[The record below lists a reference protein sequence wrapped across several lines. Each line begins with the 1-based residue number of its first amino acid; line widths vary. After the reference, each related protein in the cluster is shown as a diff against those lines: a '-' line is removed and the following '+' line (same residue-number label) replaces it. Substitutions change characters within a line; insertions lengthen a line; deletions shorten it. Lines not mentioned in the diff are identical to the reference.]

1 MKKVKNYF
9 VKAIV
14 GIVAFSTML
23 SGCAKTSTKSDD
35 DHLTVFLWESKLVK
49 NLAPYI
55 RSQLPDMD
63 IEFISGNNNNTD
75 LYEYYQEHGELP
87 DIISVRRFSGTD
99 SKELQPYLLDLS
111 SYDIVSKYY
120 SYALQYY
127 FNKDQS
133 INWLPICGIPQ
144 TIIANKT
151 LFDQYGI
158 ALPTNY
164 EEYVEAC
171 QKFNDLGIKPNSMD
185 MGEDWSCLE
194 AIQGGA
200 IDEFTSLEGLEWRS
214 KAESA
219 DDKISFDEEMGHRVF
234 SKTNQFLKDS
244 YFTAED
250 VSLSI
255 DDGTNMFVEKKSA
268 IFHGTPDIYKNL
280 SQEMKDSEL
289 VRLPY
294 FSQTSNEGYIYMHPS
309 LNVALNSDLE
319 NNKTKLDLALKVL
332 DCMVSKKGQQLIA
345 NGSGVIS
352 FNQGVPSMMNDVKGL
367 EESLKNNNIYIRYS
381 AQKSFVAAK
390 EVVHGLLTG
399 QIDENSAHDIF
410 CEIMNSKSDKE
421 KAVVHFDKDYSIY
434 LNDKNGRDAPSSI
447 LTTVRKAYDAKLAFV
462 PYYYFTSSIYKGD
475 CTASQLDLMLCHD
488 SNTYLNVKKLSG
500 KDIYGLVEK
509 HLKEFNVKDKYSLPI
524 ASGMKLVF
532 DQNYKLKD
540 ILVNGKSID
549 FDKKYSI
556 LLSDSTDSSNA
567 SLASAWVSVM
577 SKQDQPS
584 KPEDYIKI
592 GS

>member
-1 MKKVKNYF
+1 MNRLKKCL
-9 VKAIV
+9 V
-14 GIVAFSTML
+14 GLLAFSMIL
-23 SGCAKTSTKSDD
+23 SGCAKTDTTKDD
-35 DHLTVFLWESKLVK
+35 HHLTVFLWESRLVK

-55 RSQLPDMD
+55 RSQYPDMD
-63 IEFISGNNNNTD
+63 IEFISGNNNTD

-87 DIISVRRFSGTD
+87 DIMSVRRFSGTD

-127 FNKDQS
+127 YNKDQS

-144 TIIANKT
+144 TMIANKT

-164 EEYVEAC
+164 EEYAEAC
-171 QKFNDLGIKPNSMD
+171 QKLNALGIKPNSMD

-219 DDKISFDEEMGHRVF
+219 EDKISFDEDMGHRIF
-234 SKTNQFLKDS
+234 SKTYQFLKDS

-250 VSLSI
+250 VNLSI

-268 IFHGTPDIYKNL
+268 IFHGTPDIYKTL
-280 SQEMKDSEL
+280 SSQMSDSEL

-294 FSQTSNEGYIYMHPS
+294 FSQTSNDGYIYMHPS
-309 LNVALNSDLE
+309 LNVALNKDLE
-319 NNKTKLDLALKVL
+319 NDQTKLDSALKVL
-332 DCMVSKKGQQLIA
+332 DCMISKKGQQLIA
-345 NGSGVIS
+345 NGTGVIS
-352 FNQGVPSMMNDVKGL
+352 FNPDVESMMNDVKGL
-367 EESLKNNNIYIRYS
+367 EEPLKNNNIYIRYS
-381 AQKSFVAAK
+381 AQKSFAAAK
-390 EVVHGLLTG
+390 KVVHGLLTG
-399 QIDENSAHDIF
+399 QMDENSAYDIF
-410 CEIMNSKSDKE
+410 CELMNAKSDKE
-421 KAVVHFDKDYSIY
+421 KAIVHFDKDYSIY

-447 LTTVRKAYDAKLAFV
+447 LTTIRKAYDVKLAFV

-488 SNTYLNVKKLSG
+488 SNTYVHVKKMSG
-500 KDIYGLVEK
+500 KEIYALV
-509 HLKEFNVKDKYSLPI
+509 KELDVKDKYSLPI
-524 ASGMKLVF
+524 ASGMKLVY

-540 ILVNGKSID
+540 ILVDGVSID

-556 LLSDSTDSSNA
+556 LLSDSTDVSNP
-567 SLASAWVSVM
+567 SLASAWVSIM

-584 KPEDYIKI
+584 KPEDYIEI
-592 GS
+592 GK

>member
-1 MKKVKNYF
+1 MGKIMKKVKNYF

-63 IEFISGNNNNTD
+63 IEFISGNNNTD

-399 QIDENSAHDIF
+399 QMDENRAYDIF
-410 CEIMNSKSDKE
+410 CELMNMKSDQE
-421 KAVVHFDKDYSIY
+421 KAIVHFDKEYSIY
-434 LNDKNGRDAPSSI
+434 LNDKYGRDAPSSI

-462 PYYYFTSSIYKGD
+462 PYYYFTSPIYKGD

-488 SNTYLNVKKLSG
+488 SNTYVHVKKMSG
-500 KDIYGLVEK
+500 KEIYALV
-509 HLKEFNVKDKYSLPI
+509 KELDVKDKYSLPI

-532 DQNYKLKD
+532 DENYKLKD
-540 ILVNGKSID
+540 ILVDGVSID

-556 LLSDSTDSSNA
+556 LLSDSTDVSNP

-584 KPEDYIKI
+584 KPEDYIEI
-592 GS
+592 GK

>member
-63 IEFISGNNNNTD
+63 IEFISGNNTD

-294 FSQTSNEGYIYMHPS
+294 FSQTSNDGYIYMHPS

>member
-1 MKKVKNYF
+1 MNRLKKCL
-9 VKAIV
+9 V
-14 GIVAFSTML
+14 GLLAFSMVL
-23 SGCAKTSTKSDD
+23 SGCAKADTKKDD
-35 DHLTVFLWESKLVK
+35 HHLTVFLWESRLVK

-55 RSQLPDMD
+55 RSQYPDMD
-63 IEFISGNNNNTD
+63 IEFISGNNNTD
-75 LYEYYQEHGELP
+75 LYEYYQEHGQLP

-127 FNKDQS
+127 YNKDQS
-133 INWLPICGIPQ
+133 IHWLPICGIPQ
-144 TIIANKT
+144 TMIANKT

-164 EEYVEAC
+164 EEYAETC
-171 QKFNDLGIKPNSMD
+171 QKLNALGIKPSSMD

-219 DDKISFDEEMGHRVF
+219 KDKISFDETMGHRIF
-234 SKTNQFLKDS
+234 SKTHQFLKDS
-244 YFTAED
+244 CFTKED
-250 VSLSI
+250 VNLSI

-268 IFHGTPDIYKNL
+268 IFHGTPDIYKTL
-280 SQEMKDSEL
+280 SSQMSDSEL

-294 FSQTSNEGYIYMHPS
+294 FSQTSNDGYIYMHPS
-309 LNVALNSDLE
+309 LNVALNKDLE
-319 NNKTKLDLALKVL
+319 NDKTKLDAALKVL
-332 DCMVSKKGQQLIA
+332 DCMISKKGQQLIA
-345 NGSGVIS
+345 NGTGVIS
-352 FNQGVPSMMNDVKGL
+352 FNPDVESMMNDVKGL
-367 EESLKNNNIYIRYS
+367 EEPLKNNNIYIRYS
-381 AQKSFVAAK
+381 AQKLFAAAK

-399 QIDENSAHDIF
+399 QMDENRAYDIF
-410 CEIMNSKSDKE
+410 CELMNTKSDQE
-421 KAVVHFDKDYSIY
+421 KAIVHFDKEYSIY
-434 LNDKNGRDAPSSI
+434 LNDKYGRDAPSSI

-462 PYYYFTSSIYKGD
+462 PYYYFTSPIYKGD

-488 SNTYLNVKKLSG
+488 SNTYVHVKKMSG
-500 KDIYGLVEK
+500 KEIYALV
-509 HLKEFNVKDKYSLPI
+509 KELDVKDKYSLPI

-532 DQNYKLKD
+532 DENYKLKD
-540 ILVNGKSID
+540 ILVDGVSID

-556 LLSDSTDSSNA
+556 LLSDSTDVSNP

-584 KPEDYIKI
+584 KPEDYIEI
-592 GS
+592 GK

>member
-1 MKKVKNYF
+1 MNKIKKCL
-9 VKAIV
+9 A
-14 GIVAFSTML
+14 GLLAFSVTL
-23 SGCAKTSTKSDD
+23 SGCAKVDTKKDD
-35 DHLTVFLWESKLVK
+35 DHLTVFLWESRLVN

-63 IEFISGNNNNTD
+63 IEFISGNNNTD
-75 LYEYYQEHGELP
+75 LYEYYQEHGQLP

-127 FNKDQS
+127 YNNDQS

-144 TIIANKT
+144 TMIANKT

-164 EEYVEAC
+164 EEYAEAC
-171 QKFNDLGIKPNSMD
+171 QKFNELGIKPNSMD

-214 KAESA
+214 QAESA
-219 DDKISFDEEMGHRVF
+219 EDKISFDEEMGHRIF

-244 YFTAED
+244 CFTSED
-250 VSLSI
+250 VNLSI
-255 DDGTNMFVEKKSA
+255 DEGTNMFVEKESA
-268 IFHGTPDIYKNL
+268 IFHGTPDIYKTL
-280 SQEMKDSEL
+280 SSQMSDSEL

-294 FSQTSNEGYIYMHPS
+294 FSQTSNDGYIYMHPS
-309 LNVALNSDLE
+309 LNVVLNKDLE
-319 NNKTKLDLALKVL
+319 KNKTKLNAALKVL
-332 DCMVSKKGQQLIA
+332 DCMISKKGQKLIA

-352 FNQGVPSMMNDVKGL
+352 FNPDVESMMNDVDGL
-367 EESLKNNNIYIRYS
+367 EEPLKNNNIYIRYS
-381 AQKSFVAAK
+381 AQKSFEAAK

-399 QIDENSAHDIF
+399 KIDENSAHDIF

-421 KAVVHFDKDYSIY
+421 KAVVHFDKDYSIF
-434 LNDKNGRDAPSSI
+434 LNDKDGRDAPSSI
-447 LTTVRKAYDAKLAFV
+447 LTTVRKDYDAKLAFV

-488 SNTYLNVKKLSG
+488 SNTYVHVKKLSG
-500 KDIYGLVEK
+500 KEIYALV
-509 HLKEFNVKDKYSLPI
+509 KELDVKDKYSLPI
-524 ASGMKLVF
+524 ASGMKLVL
-532 DQNYKLKD
+532 DKDYKLKE
-540 ILVNGKSID
+540 ILVDGKPMD
-549 FDKKYSI
+549 MDKEYSI
-556 LLSDSTDSSNA
+556 LLSDSTDLSDV
-567 SLASAWVSVM
+567 SLANAWVSAM
-577 SKQDQPS
+577 SKQKQPS
-584 KPEDYIKI
+584 KPEDYIEI
-592 GS
+592 GK

>member
-1 MKKVKNYF
+1 MNRLKKCL
-9 VKAIV
+9 V
-14 GIVAFSTML
+14 GLLAFSMIL
-23 SGCAKTSTKSDD
+23 SGCAKTDTTKDD
-35 DHLTVFLWESKLVK
+35 HHLTVFLWESRLVK

-55 RSQLPDMD
+55 RSQYPDMD
-63 IEFISGNNNNTD
+63 IEFISGNNNTD

-87 DIISVRRFSGTD
+87 DIMSVRRFSGTD

-127 FNKDQS
+127 YNKDQS

-164 EEYVEAC
+164 EEYAEAC
-171 QKFNDLGIKPNSMD
+171 QKLNTLGIKPNSMD

-219 DDKISFDEEMGHRVF
+219 EDKISFDEDMGHRIF
-234 SKTNQFLKDS
+234 SKTYQFLKDS

-250 VSLSI
+250 VNLSI

-268 IFHGTPDIYKNL
+268 IFHGTPDIYKTL
-280 SQEMKDSEL
+280 SSQMSDSEL

-294 FSQTSNEGYIYMHPS
+294 FSQTSNDGYIYMHPS
-309 LNVALNSDLE
+309 LNVALNKDLE
-319 NNKTKLDLALKVL
+319 NDQTKLDSALKVL
-332 DCMVSKKGQQLIA
+332 DCMISKKGQQLIA
-345 NGSGVIS
+345 NGTGVIS
-352 FNQGVPSMMNDVKGL
+352 FNPDVESMMNDVKGL
-367 EESLKNNNIYIRYS
+367 EEPLKNNNIYIRYS
-381 AQKSFVAAK
+381 AQKSFAAAK
-390 EVVHGLLTG
+390 KVVHGLLTG
-399 QIDENSAHDIF
+399 QMDENSAYDIF
-410 CEIMNSKSDKE
+410 CELMNAKSDKE
-421 KAVVHFDKDYSIY
+421 KAIVHFDKDYSIY

-447 LTTVRKAYDAKLAFV
+447 LTTIRKAYDVKLAFV
-462 PYYYFTSSIYKGD
+462 SYYYFTSSIYKGD

-488 SNTYLNVKKLSG
+488 SNTYVHVKKMSG
-500 KDIYGLVEK
+500 KEIYALV
-509 HLKEFNVKDKYSLPI
+509 KELDVKDKYSLPI
-524 ASGMKLVF
+524 ASGMKLVY

-540 ILVNGKSID
+540 ILVDGVSID

-556 LLSDSTDSSNA
+556 LLSDSTDVSNP
-567 SLASAWVSVM
+567 SLASAWVSIM

-584 KPEDYIKI
+584 KPEDYIEI
-592 GS
+592 GK

>member
-63 IEFISGNNNNTD
+63 IEFISGNNTD

-294 FSQTSNEGYIYMHPS
+294 FSHTSNEGYIYMHPS

-475 CTASQLDLMLCHD
+475 CTASQLGLMLCHD

-567 SLASAWVSVM
+567 SLASAWVSAM

>member
-1 MKKVKNYF
+1 MNRLKKCL
-9 VKAIV
+9 V
-14 GIVAFSTML
+14 GLLAFSMIL
-23 SGCAKTSTKSDD
+23 SGCAKADTKKDD
-35 DHLTVFLWESKLVK
+35 HHLTVFLWESRLIK

-55 RSQLPDMD
+55 RSQLSDMD
-63 IEFISGNNNNTD
+63 IEFISGNNNTD

-127 FNKDQS
+127 YNKNQS

-144 TIIANKT
+144 TMIANKT

-171 QKFNDLGIKPNSMD
+171 QKLNDLGIKPNSMD

-219 DDKISFDEEMGHRVF
+219 ENKISFDADMGHRIF
-234 SKTNQFLKDS
+234 SKTHQFLKDS
-244 YFTAED
+244 YFTSED
-250 VSLSI
+250 VNLSI
-255 DDGTNMFVEKKSA
+255 DDGTNMFLEKKSA
-268 IFHGTPDIYKNL
+268 IFHGTPDIYKTL
-280 SQEMKDSEL
+280 SSQMSDSEL

-294 FSQTSNEGYIYMHPS
+294 FSQTSNDGYIYMCPS

-319 NNKTKLDLALKVL
+319 NDQTKLDSALKVL
-332 DCMVSKKGQQLIA
+332 DCMISKEGQQLIA
-345 NGSGVIS
+345 NGTGVIS
-352 FNQGVPSMMNDVKGL
+352 FNPDVSSMMNDVKGL
-367 EESLKNNNIYIRYS
+367 EEPLKNNNIYIRYS
-381 AQKSFVAAK
+381 VQKSFAAAK

-399 QIDENSAHDIF
+399 QMDENSAYDIF
-410 CEIMNSKSDKE
+410 CEIMNTKNNQD
-421 KAVVHFDKDYSIY
+421 KAVAHFDKDYSIY

-488 SNTYLNVKKLSG
+488 SNTYVHVKKMSG
-500 KDIYGLVEK
+500 KEIYALV
-509 HLKEFNVKDKYSLPI
+509 KELDVKDKYSLPI
-524 ASGMKLVF
+524 ASGMKLVY

-540 ILVNGKSID
+540 ILVDGVSID

-556 LLSDSTDSSNA
+556 LLSDSTDVSNP
-567 SLASAWVSVM
+567 SLASAWVSIM

-584 KPEDYIKI
+584 KPEDYIEI
-592 GS
+592 GK

>member
-1 MKKVKNYF
+1 MGKVMNKLKKCLT
-9 VKAIV
+9 
-14 GIVAFSTML
+14 GLLAFSMIL
-23 SGCAKTSTKSDD
+23 SGCAKTDTRKDD
-35 DHLTVFLWESKLVK
+35 HHLTVFLWESRLVK

-55 RSQLPDMD
+55 RSQYPDMD
-63 IEFISGNNNNTD
+63 IEFISGNNNTD

-87 DIISVRRFSGTD
+87 DIMSVRRFSGTD

-111 SYDIVSKYY
+111 SYNIVSKYY

-127 FNKDQS
+127 YNKDQS

-144 TIIANKT
+144 TMIANKT

-164 EEYVEAC
+164 EEYAEAC
-171 QKFNDLGIKPNSMD
+171 QKLNALGIKPNSMD

-219 DDKISFDEEMGHRVF
+219 KDKISFDETMGHRIF
-234 SKTNQFLKDS
+234 SKIHQFLKDS
-244 YFTAED
+244 CFTKED
-250 VSLSI
+250 VNLSI

-268 IFHGTPDIYKNL
+268 IFHGTPDIYKTL
-280 SQEMKDSEL
+280 SSQMSDSEL

-294 FSQTSNEGYIYMHPS
+294 FSQTSNDGYIYMCPS
-309 LNVALNSDLE
+309 LNVALNKELE
-319 NNKTKLDLALKVL
+319 NDQTKLDSALKVL
-332 DCMVSKKGQQLIA
+332 GCMISKKGQQLIA
-345 NGSGVIS
+345 NGTGVIS
-352 FNQGVPSMMNDVKGL
+352 FNPDVESMMNDVKGL
-367 EESLKNNNIYIRYS
+367 EEPLKNNNIYIRYS
-381 AQKSFVAAK
+381 AQKSFAAAK

-399 QIDENSAHDIF
+399 QMDENSAYDIF
-410 CEIMNSKSDKE
+410 CELMNAKSDKE
-421 KAVVHFDKDYSIY
+421 KAIVHFDKDYSIY

-447 LTTVRKAYDAKLAFV
+447 LTTIRKAYDVKLAFV

-488 SNTYLNVKKLSG
+488 SNTYVHVKKMSG
-500 KDIYGLVEK
+500 KEIYALV
-509 HLKEFNVKDKYSLPI
+509 KELDVKDKYSLPI
-524 ASGMKLVF
+524 ASGMKLVY

-540 ILVNGKSID
+540 ILVDGVSID

-556 LLSDSTDSSNA
+556 LLSDSTDVSNP
-567 SLASAWVSVM
+567 SLASAWVSIM

-584 KPEDYIKI
+584 KPEDYIEI
-592 GS
+592 GK

>member
-1 MKKVKNYF
+1 MNRLKKCLAGLLV
-9 VKAIV
+9 
-14 GIVAFSTML
+14 FSMIL
-23 SGCAKTSTKSDD
+23 SGCTKTDTKKD

-63 IEFISGNNNNTD
+63 IEFITGNNNTD
-75 LYEYYQEHGELP
+75 LYKYYQEHGQLP

-144 TIIANKT
+144 TMIANKT

-171 QKFNDLGIKPNSMD
+171 QKFNELGIKPNSMD

-200 IDEFTSLEGLEWRS
+200 IDEFSSLEGLEWRS

-219 DDKISFDEEMGHRVF
+219 EDKISFDEEMGHRIF

-244 YFTAED
+244 CFTSED
-250 VSLSI
+250 VNLSI

-268 IFHGTPDIYKNL
+268 IFHGTPDIFKTL
-280 SQEMKDSEL
+280 SSQMKDSEL

-294 FSQTSNEGYIYMHPS
+294 FSQTSNDGYIYMHPS
-309 LNVALNSDLE
+309 LNVALNKDLE
-319 NNKTKLDLALKVL
+319 KNKTKLDTALKVL
-332 DCMVSKKGQQLIA
+332 DCMISKKGQQLIA
-345 NGSGVIS
+345 NGTGVIS
-352 FNQGVPSMMNDVKGL
+352 FNPNVESMMNDVKGL
-367 EESLKNNNIYIRYS
+367 EEPLKNNNIYIRYS
-381 AQKSFVAAK
+381 AQKSFAAAK
-390 EVVHGLLTG
+390 KAMHGLMMGEL
-399 QIDENSAHDIF
+399 DEKSAYETFCDVMNSAD
-410 CEIMNSKSDKE
+410 EKE
-421 KAVVHFDKDYSIY
+421 KAVVHFDKGYSIF

-447 LTTVRKAYDAKLAFV
+447 LTTVRKDYNAKLAFV

-488 SNTYLNVKKLSG
+488 SNTYLHVKKLSG
-500 KDIYGLVEK
+500 KEIFALV
-509 HLKEFNVKDKYSLPI
+509 KELDVKDKYSLPI
-524 ASGMKLVF
+524 ASGMKLIF
-532 DQNYKLKD
+532 DQDYKLKD
-540 ILVNGKSID
+540 ILVDGKSID

-556 LLSDSTDSSNA
+556 LLSDSTDVSDV

-577 SKQDQPS
+577 SKQKQPS
-584 KPEDYIKI
+584 KPEDYIEI
-592 GS
+592 GK

>member
-1 MKKVKNYF
+1 MNKIKKCLAGLLV
-9 VKAIV
+9 
-14 GIVAFSTML
+14 FSMIL
-23 SGCAKTSTKSDD
+23 SGCAKADTKKGD

-63 IEFISGNNNNTD
+63 IEFITGNNNTD
-75 LYEYYQEHGELP
+75 LYKYYQEHGQLP

-127 FNKDQS
+127 YNKDQS

-144 TIIANKT
+144 TMIANKT

-171 QKFNDLGIKPNSMD
+171 QKFNELGIKPNSMD

-219 DDKISFDEEMGHRVF
+219 EDKISFDEDMGHRII

-244 YFTAED
+244 QFTSED
-250 VSLSI
+250 VNLSI

-268 IFHGTPDIYKNL
+268 IFHGSPDIYSSL
-280 SQEMKDSEL
+280 TSQMSDSEL

-294 FSQTSNEGYIYMHPS
+294 FSQTSNDGYIYMCPS
-309 LNVALNSDLE
+309 LNVALNKDLE
-319 NNKTKLDLALKVL
+319 NNKTKLNAALKVL
-332 DCMVSKKGQQLIA
+332 DCMISKKGQQLIA

-352 FNQGVPSMMNDVKGL
+352 FNPDVESMMSDVKGL
-367 EESLKNNNIYIRYS
+367 EEPLKNNNIYIRYS

-399 QIDENSAHDIF
+399 QIDENSAHDIIS
-410 CEIMNSKSDKE
+410 EIMNGEDEKE
-421 KAVVHFDKDYSIY
+421 KAVVHFDKGYSIF

-447 LTTVRKAYDAKLAFV
+447 LTTVRKDYNAKLAFV

-488 SNTYLNVKKLSG
+488 SNTYLHVKKLSG
-500 KDIYGLVEK
+500 KEIFALV
-509 HLKEFNVKDKYSLPI
+509 KELDVKDKYSLPI

-532 DQNYKLKD
+532 DQNYKLKN
-540 ILVNGKSID
+540 ILIDGKPID
-549 FDKKYSI
+549 LDKKYSI
-556 LLSDSTDSSNA
+556 LLSDSTDLSDK
-567 SLASAWVSVM
+567 SLASAWISVM
-577 SKQDQPS
+577 SKQKQPS
-584 KPEDYIKI
+584 KPEDYIEI
-592 GS
+592 GK

>member
-1 MKKVKNYF
+1 MNRLKKCL
-9 VKAIV
+9 V
-14 GIVAFSTML
+14 GLLAFSMIL
-23 SGCAKTSTKSDD
+23 SGCAKTDTTKDD
-35 DHLTVFLWESKLVK
+35 HHLTVFLWESRLVK

-55 RSQLPDMD
+55 RSQHPDMD
-63 IEFISGNNNNTD
+63 IEFISGNNNTD
-75 LYEYYQEHGELP
+75 LYEYYQEHGQLP

-127 FNKDQS
+127 YNKNQS
-133 INWLPICGIPQ
+133 MNWLPICGIPQ
-144 TIIANKT
+144 TMIANKT

-164 EEYVEAC
+164 EEYAEAC
-171 QKFNDLGIKPNSMD
+171 QKLNALGIKPSSMD

-219 DDKISFDEEMGHRVF
+219 EDKISFDEDMGHRIF
-234 SKTNQFLKDS
+234 SKTYQFLKDS

-250 VSLSI
+250 VNLSI

-268 IFHGTPDIYKNL
+268 IFHGTPDIYKTL
-280 SQEMKDSEL
+280 SSQMSDSEL

-294 FSQTSNEGYIYMHPS
+294 FSQTSNDGYIYMHPS
-309 LNVALNSDLE
+309 LNVALNKDLE
-319 NNKTKLDLALKVL
+319 NDKTKLDAALKVL
-332 DCMVSKKGQQLIA
+332 DCMISKKGQQLIA
-345 NGSGVIS
+345 NGTGVIS
-352 FNQGVPSMMNDVKGL
+352 FNPDVESMMNDVKGL

-381 AQKSFVAAK
+381 AQKSFAAAK

-399 QIDENSAHDIF
+399 QMDENS
-410 CEIMNSKSDKE
+410 
-421 KAVVHFDKDYSIY
+421 
-434 LNDKNGRDAPSSI
+434 
-447 LTTVRKAYDAKLAFV
+447 AYDAKLAFV

-488 SNTYLNVKKLSG
+488 SNTYVHVKKMSG
-500 KDIYGLVEK
+500 KEIYALV
-509 HLKEFNVKDKYSLPI
+509 KELDVKDKYSLPI
-524 ASGMKLVF
+524 ASGMKLVY

-540 ILVNGKSID
+540 ILVDGVSID

-556 LLSDSTDSSNA
+556 LLSDSTDVSNP
-567 SLASAWVSVM
+567 SLASAWVSIM

-584 KPEDYIKI
+584 KPEDYIEI
-592 GS
+592 GK

>member
-63 IEFISGNNNNTD
+63 IEFISGNNNTD

-399 QIDENSAHDIF
+399 QMDENRAYDIF
-410 CEIMNSKSDKE
+410 CELMNTKSDQE
-421 KAVVHFDKDYSIY
+421 KAIVHFDKEYSIY
-434 LNDKNGRDAPSSI
+434 LNDKYGRDAPSSI
-447 LTTVRKAYDAKLAFV
+447 LTTIRKAYDAKLAFV
-462 PYYYFTSSIYKGD
+462 PYYYFTSPIYKGD

-488 SNTYLNVKKLSG
+488 SNTYVHVKKMSG
-500 KDIYGLVEK
+500 KEIYALV
-509 HLKEFNVKDKYSLPI
+509 KELDVKDKYSLPI

-532 DQNYKLKD
+532 DENYKLKD
-540 ILVNGKSID
+540 ILVDGVSID

-556 LLSDSTDSSNA
+556 LLSDSTDVSNP

-584 KPEDYIKI
+584 KPEDYIEI
-592 GS
+592 GK

>member
-1 MKKVKNYF
+1 MGKVMNKLKKCLT
-9 VKAIV
+9 
-14 GIVAFSTML
+14 GLLAFSMIL
-23 SGCAKTSTKSDD
+23 SGCAKTDTRKDD
-35 DHLTVFLWESKLVK
+35 HHLTVFLWESRLVK

-55 RSQLPDMD
+55 RSQYPDMD
-63 IEFISGNNNNTD
+63 IEFISGNNNTD

-87 DIISVRRFSGTD
+87 DIMSVRRFSGTD

-111 SYDIVSKYY
+111 SYNIVSKYY

-127 FNKDQS
+127 YNKDQS

-144 TIIANKT
+144 TMIANKT

-164 EEYVEAC
+164 EEYAEAC
-171 QKFNDLGIKPNSMD
+171 QKLNALGIKPNSMD

-219 DDKISFDEEMGHRVF
+219 KDKISFDETMGHRIF
-234 SKTNQFLKDS
+234 SKTHQFLKDS
-244 YFTAED
+244 CFTKED
-250 VSLSI
+250 VNLSI

-268 IFHGTPDIYKNL
+268 IFHGTPDIYKTL
-280 SQEMKDSEL
+280 SSQMSDSEL

-294 FSQTSNEGYIYMHPS
+294 FSQTSNDGYIYMCPS
-309 LNVALNSDLE
+309 LNVALNKELE
-319 NNKTKLDLALKVL
+319 NDQTKLDSALKVL
-332 DCMVSKKGQQLIA
+332 GCMISKKGQQLIA
-345 NGSGVIS
+345 NGTGVIS
-352 FNQGVPSMMNDVKGL
+352 FNPDVESMMNDVKGL
-367 EESLKNNNIYIRYS
+367 EEPLKNNNIYIRYS
-381 AQKSFVAAK
+381 AQKSFAAAK

-399 QIDENSAHDIF
+399 QMDENSAYDIF
-410 CEIMNSKSDKE
+410 CELMNAKSDKE
-421 KAVVHFDKDYSIY
+421 KAIVHFDKDYSIY

-447 LTTVRKAYDAKLAFV
+447 LTTIRKAYDVKLAFV

-488 SNTYLNVKKLSG
+488 SNTYVHVKKMSG
-500 KDIYGLVEK
+500 KEIYALV
-509 HLKEFNVKDKYSLPI
+509 KELDVKDKYSLPI
-524 ASGMKLVF
+524 ASGMKLVY

-540 ILVNGKSID
+540 ILVDGVSID

-556 LLSDSTDSSNA
+556 LLSDSTDVSNP
-567 SLASAWVSVM
+567 SLASAWVSIM

-584 KPEDYIKI
+584 KPEDYIEI
-592 GS
+592 GK

>member
-1 MKKVKNYF
+1 MGKIMKKVKNYF

-35 DHLTVFLWESKLVK
+35 DHLTVFLWE
-49 NLAPYI
+49 
-55 RSQLPDMD
+55 
-63 IEFISGNNNNTD
+63 ISGNNNTD

-144 TIIANKT
+144 TMIANKT

-194 AIQGGA
+194 AIQSGA

-294 FSQTSNEGYIYMHPS
+294 F
-309 LNVALNSDLE
+309 
-319 NNKTKLDLALKVL
+319 K
-332 DCMVSKKGQQLIA
+332 
-345 NGSGVIS
+345 
-352 FNQGVPSMMNDVKGL
+352 
-367 EESLKNNNIYIRYS
+367 RR
-381 AQKSFVAAK
+381 
-390 EVVHGLLTG
+390 
-399 QIDENSAHDIF
+399 
-410 CEIMNSKSDKE
+410 
-421 KAVVHFDKDYSIY
+421 IY
-434 LNDKNGRDAPSSI
+434 L
-447 LTTVRKAYDAKLAFV
+447 Y
-462 PYYYFTSSIYKGD
+462 
-475 CTASQLDLMLCHD
+475 ASFFKC
-488 SNTYLNVKKLSG
+488 G
-500 KDIYGLVEK
+500 I
-509 HLKEFNVKDKYSLPI
+509 EFR
-524 ASGMKLVF
+524 F
-532 DQNYKLKD
+532 REQ
-540 ILVNGKSID
+540 
-549 FDKKYSI
+549 
-556 LLSDSTDSSNA
+556 
-567 SLASAWVSVM
+567 
-577 SKQDQPS
+577 
-584 KPEDYIKI
+584 
-592 GS
+592 

>member
-1 MKKVKNYF
+1 MNRLKKCL
-9 VKAIV
+9 V
-14 GIVAFSTML
+14 GLLAFSMVL
-23 SGCAKTSTKSDD
+23 SGCAKADTKKDD
-35 DHLTVFLWESKLVK
+35 HHLTVFLWESRLVK

-55 RSQLPDMD
+55 RSQYPDMD
-63 IEFISGNNNNTD
+63 IEFISGNNNTD
-75 LYEYYQEHGELP
+75 LYEYYQEHGQLP

-127 FNKDQS
+127 YNKDQS
-133 INWLPICGIPQ
+133 IHWLPICGIPQ
-144 TIIANKT
+144 TMIANKT

-164 EEYVEAC
+164 EEYAETC
-171 QKFNDLGIKPNSMD
+171 QKLNALGIKPSSMD

-219 DDKISFDEEMGHRVF
+219 KDKISFDETMGHRIF
-234 SKTNQFLKDS
+234 SKTHQFLKDS
-244 YFTAED
+244 CFTKED
-250 VSLSI
+250 VNLSI

-268 IFHGTPDIYKNL
+268 IFHGTPDIYKTL
-280 SQEMKDSEL
+280 SSQMSDSEL

-294 FSQTSNEGYIYMHPS
+294 FSQTSNDGYIYMHPS
-309 LNVALNSDLE
+309 LNVALNKDLE
-319 NNKTKLDLALKVL
+319 NDKTKLDAALKVL
-332 DCMVSKKGQQLIA
+332 DCMISKKGQQLIA
-345 NGSGVIS
+345 NGTGVIS
-352 FNQGVPSMMNDVKGL
+352 FNPDVESMMNDVKGL
-367 EESLKNNNIYIRYS
+367 EEPLKNNNIYIRYS
-381 AQKSFVAAK
+381 AQKLFAAAK

-399 QIDENSAHDIF
+399 QMDENRAYDIF
-410 CEIMNSKSDKE
+410 CELMNMKSDQE
-421 KAVVHFDKDYSIY
+421 KAIVHFDKEYSIY
-434 LNDKNGRDAPSSI
+434 LNDKYGRDAPSSI

-462 PYYYFTSSIYKGD
+462 PYYYFTSPIYKGD

-488 SNTYLNVKKLSG
+488 SNTYVHVKKMSG
-500 KDIYGLVEK
+500 KEIYALV
-509 HLKEFNVKDKYSLPI
+509 KELDVKDKYSLPI

-532 DQNYKLKD
+532 DENYKLKD
-540 ILVNGKSID
+540 ILVDGVSID

-556 LLSDSTDSSNA
+556 LLSDSTDVSNP

-584 KPEDYIKI
+584 KPEDYIEI
-592 GS
+592 GK

>member
-1 MKKVKNYF
+1 MNGLKKCL
-9 VKAIV
+9 A
-14 GIVAFSTML
+14 GLLAFSIIL
-23 SGCAKTSTKSDD
+23 SGCTKADTKKDD
-35 DHLTVFLWESKLVK
+35 HHLTVFLWESKLVK

-63 IEFISGNNNNTD
+63 IEFISGNNNTD

-127 FNKDQS
+127 YNKNQS

-144 TIIANKT
+144 TMIANKT

-219 DDKISFDEEMGHRVF
+219 DNKISFDEEMGHRVF
-234 SKTNQFLKDS
+234 SKTHQFLKDS
-244 YFTAED
+244 YFTSED
-250 VSLSI
+250 VNLSI
-255 DDGTNMFVEKKSA
+255 DDGTNMFLEKKSA
-268 IFHGTPDIYKNL
+268 IFHGTPDIYKTL
-280 SQEMKDSEL
+280 SSQMSDSEL

-294 FSQTSNEGYIYMHPS
+294 FSQTSNDGYIYMHPS

-319 NNKTKLDLALKVL
+319 NNKTKLDSALKVL
-332 DCMVSKKGQQLIA
+332 DCMISKKGQQLIA

-352 FNQGVPSMMNDVKGL
+352 FNPDVSSMMNDVKGL
-367 EESLKNNNIYIRYS
+367 EEALKNNNIYIRYS

-399 QIDENSAHDIF
+399 QMDEKSAHDIF

-421 KAVVHFDKDYSIY
+421 KLVVHFDKDYSIY

-488 SNTYLNVKKLSG
+488 SNTYVHVKKLSG
-500 KDIYGLVEK
+500 KEIYTLV
-509 HLKEFNVKDKYSLPI
+509 KELDVKDKYSLPI

-540 ILVNGKSID
+540 ILVDGVSID

-556 LLSDSTDSSNA
+556 LLSDSTDLSNT
-567 SLASAWVSVM
+567 SLANAWVSVM

-584 KPEDYIKI
+584 KPEDYIEVEK
-592 GS
+592 

>member
-1 MKKVKNYF
+1 MNGLKKCL
-9 VKAIV
+9 A
-14 GIVAFSTML
+14 GLLAFSIIL
-23 SGCAKTSTKSDD
+23 SGCTKADTKKDD
-35 DHLTVFLWESKLVK
+35 HHLTVFLWESKLVK

-63 IEFISGNNNNTD
+63 IEFISGNNNTD

-127 FNKDQS
+127 YNKNQS

-144 TIIANKT
+144 TMIANKT

-219 DDKISFDEEMGHRVF
+219 DNKISFDEEMGHRVF
-234 SKTNQFLKDS
+234 SKTHQFLKDS
-244 YFTAED
+244 YFTSED
-250 VSLSI
+250 VNLSI
-255 DDGTNMFVEKKSA
+255 DDGTNMFLEKKSA
-268 IFHGTPDIYKNL
+268 IFHGTPDIYKTL
-280 SQEMKDSEL
+280 SSQMSDSEL

-294 FSQTSNEGYIYMHPS
+294 FSQTSNDGYIYMHPS

-319 NNKTKLDLALKVL
+319 NNKTKLDSALKVL
-332 DCMVSKKGQQLIA
+332 DCMISKKGQQLIA

-352 FNQGVPSMMNDVKGL
+352 FNPDVSSMMNDVKGL

-399 QIDENSAHDIF
+399 QMDEKSAHDIF

-421 KAVVHFDKDYSIY
+421 KSVVHFDKDYSIY

-488 SNTYLNVKKLSG
+488 SNTYVHVKK
-500 KDIYGLVEK
+500 IE
-509 HLKEFNVKDKYSLPI
+509 
-524 ASGMKLVF
+524 
-532 DQNYKLKD
+532 
-540 ILVNGKSID
+540 
-549 FDKKYSI
+549 
-556 LLSDSTDSSNA
+556 
-567 SLASAWVSVM
+567 W
-577 SKQDQPS
+577 
-584 KPEDYIKI
+584 
-592 GS
+592 

>member
-1 MKKVKNYF
+1 MNRLKKCL
-9 VKAIV
+9 V
-14 GIVAFSTML
+14 GLLAFSMIL
-23 SGCAKTSTKSDD
+23 SGCAKTDTTKDD
-35 DHLTVFLWESKLVK
+35 HHLTVFLWESRLVK

-55 RSQLPDMD
+55 RSQYPDMD
-63 IEFISGNNNNTD
+63 IEFISGNNNTD

-87 DIISVRRFSGTD
+87 DIMSVRRFSGTD

-127 FNKDQS
+127 YNKDQS

-164 EEYVEAC
+164 EEYAEAC
-171 QKFNDLGIKPNSMD
+171 QKLNTLGIKPNSMD

-219 DDKISFDEEMGHRVF
+219 EDKISFDEDMGHRIF
-234 SKTNQFLKDS
+234 SKTYQFLKDS

-250 VSLSI
+250 VNLSI

-268 IFHGTPDIYKNL
+268 IFHGTPDIYKTL
-280 SQEMKDSEL
+280 SSQMSDSEL

-294 FSQTSNEGYIYMHPS
+294 FSQTSNDGYIYMHPS
-309 LNVALNSDLE
+309 LNVALNKDLE
-319 NNKTKLDLALKVL
+319 NDQTKLDSALKVL
-332 DCMVSKKGQQLIA
+332 DCMISKKGQQLIA
-345 NGSGVIS
+345 NGTGVIS
-352 FNQGVPSMMNDVKGL
+352 FNPDVESMMNDVKGL
-367 EESLKNNNIYIRYS
+367 EEPLKNNNIYIRYS
-381 AQKSFVAAK
+381 AQKSFAAAK
-390 EVVHGLLTG
+390 KVVHGLLTG
-399 QIDENSAHDIF
+399 QMDENSAYDIF
-410 CEIMNSKSDKE
+410 CELMNAKSDKE
-421 KAVVHFDKDYSIY
+421 KAIVHFDKDYSIY

-447 LTTVRKAYDAKLAFV
+447 LTTIRKAYDVKLAFV

-488 SNTYLNVKKLSG
+488 SNTYVHVKKMSG
-500 KDIYGLVEK
+500 KEIYALV
-509 HLKEFNVKDKYSLPI
+509 KELDVKDKYSLPI
-524 ASGMKLVF
+524 ASGMKLVY

-540 ILVNGKSID
+540 ILVDGVSID

-556 LLSDSTDSSNA
+556 LLSDSTDVSNP
-567 SLASAWVSVM
+567 SLASAWVSIM

-584 KPEDYIKI
+584 KPEDYIEI
-592 GS
+592 GK

>member
-1 MKKVKNYF
+1 MNKIKKCLAGLLV
-9 VKAIV
+9 
-14 GIVAFSTML
+14 FSMIL
-23 SGCAKTSTKSDD
+23 SGCAKADTKKGD

-63 IEFISGNNNNTD
+63 IEFITGNNNTD
-75 LYEYYQEHGELP
+75 LYKYYQEHGQLP

-127 FNKDQS
+127 YNKDQS

-144 TIIANKT
+144 TMIANKT

-171 QKFNDLGIKPNSMD
+171 QKFNELGIKPNSMD

-219 DDKISFDEEMGHRVF
+219 EDKISFDEDMGHRII

-244 YFTAED
+244 QFTSED
-250 VSLSI
+250 VNLSI

-268 IFHGTPDIYKNL
+268 IFHGSPDIYSSL
-280 SQEMKDSEL
+280 TSQMSDSEL

-294 FSQTSNEGYIYMHPS
+294 FSQTSNDGYIYMCPS
-309 LNVALNSDLE
+309 LNVALNKDLE
-319 NNKTKLDLALKVL
+319 NNKTKLNAALKVL
-332 DCMVSKKGQQLIA
+332 DCMISKKGQQLIA

-352 FNQGVPSMMNDVKGL
+352 FNPDVESMMSDVKGL
-367 EESLKNNNIYIRYS
+367 EEPLKNNNIYIRYS
-381 AQKSFVAAK
+381 AQKSFAAAK

-399 QIDENSAHDIF
+399 QIDENSAHDIIS
-410 CEIMNSKSDKE
+410 EIMNGEDEKE
-421 KAVVHFDKDYSIY
+421 KAVVHFDKGYSIF

-447 LTTVRKAYDAKLAFV
+447 LTTVRKDYNAKLAFV

-488 SNTYLNVKKLSG
+488 SNTYLHVKKLSG
-500 KDIYGLVEK
+500 KEIFALV
-509 HLKEFNVKDKYSLPI
+509 KELDVKDKYSLPI

-532 DQNYKLKD
+532 DQNYKLKN
-540 ILVNGKSID
+540 ILIDGKPID
-549 FDKKYSI
+549 LDKKYSI
-556 LLSDSTDSSNA
+556 LLSDSTDLSDK
-567 SLASAWVSVM
+567 SLASAWISVM
-577 SKQDQPS
+577 SKQKQPS
-584 KPEDYIKI
+584 KPEDYIEI
-592 GS
+592 GK

>member
-1 MKKVKNYF
+1 
-9 VKAIV
+9 
-14 GIVAFSTML
+14 
-23 SGCAKTSTKSDD
+23 
-35 DHLTVFLWESKLVK
+35 
-49 NLAPYI
+49 
-55 RSQLPDMD
+55 MD
-63 IEFISGNNNNTD
+63 IVFISGNNNTD

-87 DIISVRRFSGTD
+87 DIMSVRRFSGTD

-111 SYDIVSKYY
+111 SYNIVSKYY

-127 FNKDQS
+127 YNKDQS

-144 TIIANKT
+144 TMIANKT

-164 EEYVEAC
+164 EEYAEAC
-171 QKFNDLGIKPNSMD
+171 QKLNALGIKPNSMD

-219 DDKISFDEEMGHRVF
+219 ENKISFDADMGHRIF
-234 SKTNQFLKDS
+234 SKTHQFLKDS

-250 VSLSI
+250 VNVSI

-268 IFHGTPDIYKNL
+268 IFHGTPDIYKTL
-280 SQEMKDSEL
+280 SNQMSDSEL

-294 FSQTSNEGYIYMHPS
+294 FSQTSNDGYIYMCPS
-309 LNVALNSDLE
+309 LNVALNKELE
-319 NNKTKLDLALKVL
+319 NDQTKLDSALKVL
-332 DCMVSKKGQQLIA
+332 DCMISKKGQQLIA
-345 NGSGVIS
+345 NGTGVIS
-352 FNQGVPSMMNDVKGL
+352 FNPDVSSMMNDVKGL
-367 EESLKNNNIYIRYS
+367 EEPLKNNNIYIRYS
-381 AQKSFVAAK
+381 AQKSFAAAK

-399 QIDENSAHDIF
+399 QMDENSAYDIF
-410 CEIMNSKSDKE
+410 CELMNAKSDKE
-421 KAVVHFDKDYSIY
+421 KAIVHFDKDYSIY

-447 LTTVRKAYDAKLAFV
+447 LTTIRKAYDVKLAFV

-488 SNTYLNVKKLSG
+488 SNTYVHVKKMSG
-500 KDIYGLVEK
+500 KEIYALV
-509 HLKEFNVKDKYSLPI
+509 KELDVKDKYSLPI
-524 ASGMKLVF
+524 ASGMKLVY

-540 ILVNGKSID
+540 ILVDGVSID

-556 LLSDSTDSSNA
+556 LLSDSTDVSNP
-567 SLASAWVSVM
+567 SLASAWVSIM

-584 KPEDYIKI
+584 KPEDYIEI
-592 GS
+592 GK

>member
-1 MKKVKNYF
+1 MNRLKKCL
-9 VKAIV
+9 V
-14 GIVAFSTML
+14 GLLAFSMVL
-23 SGCAKTSTKSDD
+23 SGCSKADTKKDD
-35 DHLTVFLWESKLVK
+35 HHLTVFLWESRLVK

-55 RSQLPDMD
+55 RSQYPDMD
-63 IEFISGNNNNTD
+63 IEFISGNNNTD
-75 LYEYYQEHGELP
+75 LYEYYQEHGQLP

-99 SKELQPYLLDLS
+99 SKELQPDLLDLS

-127 FNKDQS
+127 YNKDQS
-133 INWLPICGIPQ
+133 IHWLPICGIPQ
-144 TIIANKT
+144 TMIANKT

-164 EEYVEAC
+164 EEYAETC
-171 QKFNDLGIKPNSMD
+171 QKLNALGIKPNSMD

-219 DDKISFDEEMGHRVF
+219 KDKISFDETMGHRIF
-234 SKTNQFLKDS
+234 SKTHQFLKDS
-244 YFTAED
+244 CFTAED
-250 VSLSI
+250 VNLSI

-268 IFHGTPDIYKNL
+268 IFHGTPDIYKTL
-280 SQEMKDSEL
+280 SSQMSDSEL

-294 FSQTSNEGYIYMHPS
+294 FSQTSNDGYIYMHPS
-309 LNVALNSDLE
+309 LNVALNKDLE
-319 NNKTKLDLALKVL
+319 NDKTKLDAALKVL
-332 DCMVSKKGQQLIA
+332 DCMISKKGQQLIA
-345 NGSGVIS
+345 NGTGVIS
-352 FNQGVPSMMNDVKGL
+352 FNPDAESMMNDVKGL
-367 EESLKNNNIYIRYS
+367 EEPLKNNNIYIRYS
-381 AQKSFVAAK
+381 AQKSFAAAK

-399 QIDENSAHDIF
+399 QMDENRAYDIF
-410 CEIMNSKSDKE
+410 CELMNTKSDQE
-421 KAVVHFDKDYSIY
+421 KAIVHFDKEYSIY
-434 LNDKNGRDAPSSI
+434 LNDKYGRDASSSI

-462 PYYYFTSSIYKGD
+462 PYYYFTSPIYKGD

-488 SNTYLNVKKLSG
+488 SNTYVHVKKMSG
-500 KDIYGLVEK
+500 KEIYALV
-509 HLKEFNVKDKYSLPI
+509 KELDVKDKYSLPI

-532 DQNYKLKD
+532 DENYKLKD
-540 ILVNGKSID
+540 ILVDGVSID

-556 LLSDSTDSSNA
+556 LLSDSTDVSNP

-584 KPEDYIKI
+584 KPEDYIEI
-592 GS
+592 GK

>member
-1 MKKVKNYF
+1 MNRFKKCL
-9 VKAIV
+9 V
-14 GIVAFSTML
+14 GTVVGVLSISTIL
-23 SGCAKTSTKSDD
+23 FGCANTQTKNDN
-35 DHLTVFLWESKLVK
+35 HLTVFLWESRLVK

-55 RSQLPDMD
+55 RAQLPDVD
-63 IEFISGNNNNTD
+63 IEFISGNNNID
-75 LYEYYQEHGELP
+75 LYKYYQEHGQLP

-127 FNKDQS
+127 YNKDQS

-144 TIIANKT
+144 TMIANKT
-151 LFDQYGI
+151 LFDQYDI

-219 DDKISFDEEMGHRVF
+219 EDKISFDEDMGRRIF

-244 YFTAED
+244 HFTAED
-250 VSLSI
+250 VNLSI
-255 DDGTNMFVEKKSA
+255 DDGTNMFVKKQSA
-268 IFHGTPDIYKNL
+268 IFHGTPDIYKTL
-280 SQEMKDSEL
+280 SSQMSDSEL

-294 FSQTSNEGYIYMHPS
+294 FSQTSNDGYIYMCPS
-309 LNVALNSDLE
+309 LNVALNKDLE
-319 NNKTKLDLALKVL
+319 NNKTKLKTALQVL
-332 DCMVSKKGQQLIA
+332 DCMISKKGQKLIA

-352 FNQGVPSMMNDVKGL
+352 FNPDVESMMNDVVGL

-381 AQKSFVAAK
+381 AQKSFAAAK
-390 EVVHGLLTG
+390 DVVHGLMRGEL
-399 QIDENSAHDIF
+399 DEKSAYETFCDVMNSAD
-410 CEIMNSKSDKE
+410 DKE
-421 KAVVHFDKDYSIY
+421 KAVVHFDQDYSIF

-447 LTTVRKAYDAKLAFV
+447 LTTLRKAHDAKLAFV
-462 PYYYFTSSIYKGD
+462 PYHYFTSSIYKGD

-488 SNTYLNVKKLSG
+488 SNTHAHVKKLSG
-500 KDIYGLVEK
+500 KEIFTLV
-509 HLKEFNVKDKYSLPI
+509 KEFAVEDKYSLPI

-532 DQNYKLKD
+532 DQDYKLED

-556 LLSDSTDSSNA
+556 LLSDSTDLSDA
-567 SLASAWVSVM
+567 SLASAWVRVM
-577 SKQDQPS
+577 SKQSQPA
-584 KPEDYIKI
+584 KPEDYIEVKK
-592 GS
+592 

>member
-63 IEFISGNNNNTD
+63 IEFISGNNNTD

-144 TIIANKT
+144 TMIANKT
-151 LFDQYGI
+151 LFDRYGI

-194 AIQGGA
+194 TIQGGA

-294 FSQTSNEGYIYMHPS
+294 FSQTSNDGYIYMHPS

-367 EESLKNNNIYIRYS
+367 EESLKNNHIYIRYS

-475 CTASQLDLMLCHD
+475 CTSSQLGLMLCHD

-567 SLASAWVSVM
+567 SLASAWISVM

-584 KPEDYIKI
+584 KPEGLMLAYK
-592 GS
+592 

>member
-1 MKKVKNYF
+1 MNRLKKCL
-9 VKAIV
+9 V
-14 GIVAFSTML
+14 GLLAFSMIL
-23 SGCAKTSTKSDD
+23 SGCAKTDTRKDD
-35 DHLTVFLWESKLVK
+35 HHLTVFLWESRLVK

-55 RSQLPDMD
+55 RSQYPDMD
-63 IEFISGNNNNTD
+63 IEFISGNNNTD

-87 DIISVRRFSGTD
+87 DIMSVRRFSGTD
-99 SKELQPYLLDLS
+99 SKQLQPYLLDLS

-127 FNKDQS
+127 YNKDQS
-133 INWLPICGIPQ
+133 MNWLPICGIPQ
-144 TIIANKT
+144 TMIANKT

-171 QKFNDLGIKPNSMD
+171 QKLNDLGIKPNSMD

-214 KAESA
+214 KAENA
-219 DDKISFDEEMGHRVF
+219 EDKISFDEDMGHRIF
-234 SKTNQFLKDS
+234 SKTYQFLKDS

-250 VSLSI
+250 VNVSI

-268 IFHGTPDIYKNL
+268 IFHGSPDIYKTL
-280 SQEMKDSEL
+280 SNQMSDSEL

-294 FSQTSNEGYIYMHPS
+294 FSQTSNDGYIYMCPS
-309 LNVALNSDLE
+309 LNVALNKELE
-319 NNKTKLDLALKVL
+319 NDQTKLDSALKVL
-332 DCMVSKKGQQLIA
+332 DCMISKKGQQLIA
-345 NGSGVIS
+345 NGTGVIS
-352 FNQGVPSMMNDVKGL
+352 FNPDVSSMMNDVKGL
-367 EESLKNNNIYIRYS
+367 EEPLKNNNIYIRYS
-381 AQKSFVAAK
+381 AQKSFAAAK

-399 QIDENSAHDIF
+399 QMDENSAYDIF
-410 CEIMNSKSDKE
+410 CEIMNTKNNQE
-421 KAVVHFDKDYSIY
+421 KAIVHFDKEYSIY

-447 LTTVRKAYDAKLAFV
+447 LTTIRKAYDAKLAFV

-488 SNTYLNVKKLSG
+488 SNTYVHVKKMSG
-500 KDIYGLVEK
+500 KEIYVLV
-509 HLKEFNVKDKYSLPI
+509 KELDVKDKYSLPI
-524 ASGMKLVF
+524 ASGMKLVY

-540 ILVNGKSID
+540 ILVDDESID

-556 LLSDSTDSSNA
+556 LLSDSTDVSDA
-567 SLASAWVSVM
+567 SLANAWVSVM

-584 KPEDYIKI
+584 KPEDYIEVEK
-592 GS
+592 